1 MIKEAIEKILSL
13 GTSKTEVI
21 KDRIY
26 SNGPSG
32 ILPIKPPKAE
42 TLAINTLT
50 GIVDCYYPD
59 DPRPDPL
66 IMIHV
71 VDHKRVDILEA
82 NFSDNWMTRSTYL
95 TAVHESPVFPFG
107 RNMDVESFIINLQA
121 MFVQDEN
128 TAAIL
133 KIVGNIKEEAV
144 TQHTDDGITQ
154 AITARVGIARVESVA
169 VPNPVTL
176 RPYRTFME
184 VEQPASTF
192 VLRMVGGKG
201 QQPSCALYEADG
213 RMWQLEAIGNIK
225 KWLSEKITG
234 IKIIA

>member
-13 GTSKTEVI
+13 GGSKSEQI
-21 KDRIY
+21 EGRLY
-26 SNGPSG
+26 SNGPNG
-32 ILPIKPPKAE
+32 ILPMKPPKAE
-42 TLAINTLT
+42 TLGINTLT
-50 GIVDCYYPD
+50 G
-59 DPRPDPL
+59 
-66 IMIHV
+66 V
-71 VDHKRVDILEA
+71 VDFYDETRESLAMIAHVIDHKTVELLERK
-82 NFSDNWMTRSTYL
+82 FTDTWLTRSTYL
-95 TAVHESPVFPFG
+95 KAVHESPVFPFG

-121 MFVQDEN
+121 MFVQDKN

-144 TQHTDDGITQ
+144 TQHTDDGVTQ
-154 AITARVGIARVESVA
+154 AVTARVGIARVEAVA

-213 RMWQLEAIGNIK
+213 RMWQLEAINNIK
-225 KWLSEKITG
+225 KWLAEKIKG

>member
-13 GTSKTEVI
+13 GVYKAEEVSG
-21 KDRIY
+21 RIY

-32 ILPIKPPKAE
+32 ILPMKPPKAE
-42 TLAINTLT
+42 TLGINTLT
-50 GIVDCYYPD
+50 GVVDFYD
-59 DPRPDPL
+59 DYS
-66 IMIHV
+66 IAEGKMIAHV
-71 VDHKRVDILEA
+71 VDHKTVELIESMFTDSWL
-82 NFSDNWMTRSTYL
+82 TRSTYL
-95 TAVHESPVFPFG
+95 KAVHESPVFPFG
-107 RNMDVESFIINLQA
+107 RSMDVESFIINLQA

-144 TQHTDDGITQ
+144 TQHTDDGVTQ
-154 AITARVGIARVESVA
+154 AVTARVGIARVEAVA

-213 RMWQLEAIGNIK
+213 RMWQLEAINNIK
-225 KWLSEKITG
+225 KWLAEKITG